1 MHSKQFSEDEA
12 MSYFAMLLLGLDFL
26 HSKKIFHRDLKPG
39 NILIDE
45 LNDSSKIL
53 KIGDFGISKM
63 NLQTMKQT

>member
-1 MHSKQFSEDEA
+1 

-26 HSKKIFHRDLKPG
+26 HSKNIFHRDLKPG

-45 LNDSSKIL
+45 LRDGMKVL

-63 NLQTMKQT
+63 SMHTMN